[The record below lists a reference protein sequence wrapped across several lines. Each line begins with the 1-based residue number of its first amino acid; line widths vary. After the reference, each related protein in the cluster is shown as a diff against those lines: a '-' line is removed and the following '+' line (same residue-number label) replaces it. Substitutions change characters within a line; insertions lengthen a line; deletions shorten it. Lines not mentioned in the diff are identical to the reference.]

1 MYNTFEPV
9 LCKMPIDTDLEIKP
23 EQIPNENVKPIAPV
37 YKMPEHNID
46 WALSNLYKSFE
57 SHLENH
63 QFK

>member
-1 MYNTFEPV
+1 
-9 LCKMPIDTDLEIKP
+9 MPIDADLEIKP